1 LRIFIVKAKLLEYDP
16 NLEVIKAE
24 TPGDNNDRGN
34 DE

>member
-24 TPGDNNDRGN
+24 TPRDNEERGN
-34 DE
+34 YE